1 MRSDSSKSPPGPKRS
16 RFADGLEI
24 NGGIVL
30 LAGGVALIVLA
41 CVFASEA
48 TIAPVFA
55 VFGASMLI
63 LGAFYSRIEGDLE
76 ATREGVKATVRAVRR
91 RAREQN
97 LSSEIADEA
106 LDRALW
112 GRSRAAPAN
121 LAAEMRAKQAISEVQ
136 AEHEK
141 IVSAVAGWLA
151 REGYSVSRPAHGF
164 DLVGSRADAVAGVE
178 VKASL
183 AIGMVAVRQAASFQ
197 LPTSPPR
204 ARDRRILIFPGN
216 ARVSSDARAEAAHA
230 NIELM
235 TVDGQGNVTALAE
248 E

>member
-16 RFADGLEI
+16 RFAGPDRLGLCFRL
-24 NGGIVL
+24 GSHDRAGVRRLRGID
-30 LAGGVALIVLA
+30 AD
-41 CVFASEA
+41 
-48 TIAPVFA
+48 P
-55 VFGASMLI
+55 
-63 LGAFYSRIEGDLE
+63 GAFYSRIEGDLE